1 MTTEEIINELL
12 AQANRSND
20 AGKHAD
26 VVALG
31 KAALT
36 YSDIPKH
43 LATQF
48 RRLMIISCYYAG
60 TPENLTL
67 GKQLCND
74 LNWDWDLQ
82 WHDRWHGRI
91 NLIWY
96 TKKASE
102 LYPSTRVKTIDW
114 KPDNDYNCM
123 NPSICNFNGQLYM
136 VIRTVNYD
144 ISYTDNNHYY
154 DMKDNDQWIVRTRN
168 YLANFNDDLEITQ
181 IREIL
186 LPTTLPPVAF
196 PQVIGFEDMRLFECQ
211 GDLWTSSTV
220 RQLTPE
226 GWHEI
231 VVARIELKSDVAQL
245 DDWWVAHPDHCEKA
259 QEKNWMAAV
268 KDNELYFI
276 YNNDPVTVLNHAGH
290 MIQQN
295 KNKRPFDNF
304 RGGSPLLPF
313 DGGYLTV
320 IHETSVYDY
329 MPRHYTHRFVYYNTN
344 FEIEK
349 ISDLFYFHEK
359 GIEFAAG
366 LCYDNT
372 GTRLLVSFGYKDRLA
387 MIADFSTEEVRAGLM
402 PL

>member
-1 MTTEEIINELL
+1 MTTEDIIHELL
-12 AQANRSND
+12 AKANKCYESGN
-20 AGKHAD
+20 HAD
-26 VVALG
+26 VVSLG

-36 YSDIPKH
+36 YTDIPPI
-43 LATQF
+43 LALQI
-48 RRLMIISCYYAG
+48 RKLMIISCYYSK
-60 TPENLTL
+60 TPENQTL

-74 LNWDWDLQ
+74 LNWDWDLP
-82 WHDRWHGRI
+82 WSDRWYGRI

-96 TKKASE
+96 TQKADQVFAD
-102 LYPSTRVKTIDW
+102 TKVKVIDW
-114 KPDNDYNCM
+114 KPENNYNCM
-123 NPSICNFNGQLYM
+123 NPSICNYNGQLYM

-144 ISYTDNNHYY
+144 ISYTENNHYY

-168 YLANFNDDLEITQ
+168 YLADFNDDLEITR

-186 LPTTLPPVAF
+186 LPETLPPVAF
-196 PQVIGFEDMRLFECQ
+196 PQVVGFEDMRLFECQ

-245 DDWWVAHPDHCEKA
+245 DDWWVVHPDHCEKA

-268 KDNELYFI
+268 KNDELFFI
-276 YNNDPVTVLNHAGH
+276 YNNDPVTVLDHAGH

-295 KNKRPFDNF
+295 KNARPFDNF

-313 DGGYLTV
+313 DDGYLTI

-329 MPRHYTHRFVYYNTN
+329 MPRHYTHRFVYYNTD
-344 FEIEK
+344 FQIEQ
-349 ISDLFYFHEK
+349 ISDLFYLYEK

-366 LCYDNT
+366 MCWDNT
-372 GTRLLVSFGYKDRLA
+372 NTRLLVSFGFKDRLA
-387 MIADFSTEEVRAGLM
+387 MIADFDADAVRAGLM
-402 PL
+402 PV

>member
-1 MTTEEIINELL
+1 MSSEEIIESLL
-12 AQANRSND
+12 IQAHKHND
-20 AGKHAD
+20 AGNHTA

-31 KAALT
+31 NAALT
-36 YSDIPKH
+36 FTDITKAH
-43 LATQF
+43 ALNF
-48 RRLMIISCYYAG
+48 RKLMIISCYYTG
-60 TPENLTL
+60 TAENAIL
-67 GKQLCND
+67 GKKLCND
-74 LNWDWDLQ
+74 LNWDRELP
-82 WHDRWHGRI
+82 WHDRWFGRI
-91 NLIWY
+91 NLVWY
-96 TKKASE
+96 SKKAAD
-102 LYPSTRVKTIDW
+102 LYPSTTVKTINW

-168 YLANFNDDLEITQ
+168 YLANFDADLEITQ

-186 LPTTLPPVAF
+186 LPETLPPVAF

-231 VVARIELKSDVAQL
+231 VVARMDLQEQVAQL
-245 DDWWVAHPDHCEKA
+245 DDWWVAHPDHCPKA

-268 KDNELYFI
+268 KNDELFFI
-276 YNNDPVTVLNHAGH
+276 YNNDPVTVLDHAGKCVA
-290 MIQQN
+290 QN
-295 KNKRPFDNF
+295 VNKLPFDNF
-304 RGGSPLLPF
+304 RGGSPLIPF
-313 DGGYLTV
+313 DNGYLSI

-329 MPRHYTHRFVYYNTN
+329 MPRHYMHRFVYYNTD
-344 FEIEK
+344 FEIQK
-349 ISDLFYFHEK
+349 ISDIFYLHEK

-366 LCYDNT
+366 MCWDNT
-372 GTRLLVSFGYKDRLA
+372 HTKLHVSFGFKDKLA
-387 MIADFSTEEVRAGLM
+387 MIATFDAAEVLAGLTAV
-402 PL
+402 